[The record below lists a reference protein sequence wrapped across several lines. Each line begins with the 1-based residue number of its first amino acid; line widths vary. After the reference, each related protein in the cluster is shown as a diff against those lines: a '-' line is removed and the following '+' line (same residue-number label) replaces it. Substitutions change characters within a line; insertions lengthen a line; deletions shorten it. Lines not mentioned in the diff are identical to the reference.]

1 MWHCGLIKLLQKCY
15 YKNRK
20 GPFLPHS
27 TVACKYILWTDATSR
42 SSYIQ
47 TWPAMLTI
55 WYQNIFIAS
64 IITVT
69 ASQITSNSRIFLRY
83 YTAAKCGWMC
93 YYYYYYQTNI
103 IRVSLSSL
111 KITSRTFF
119 KVKTQNKM
127 RCAQFG
133 KIKGMTWQ
141 KDVFSDDTW
150 RCRVCQMQW
159 RWMAKCSRHAAQRR
173 RMRVVTLNTFL
184 VISIHNFTAWQINTN
199 FKALHKFHN
208 NH

>member
-1 MWHCGLIKLLQKCY
+1 MLLQKQ
-15 YKNRK
+15 K
-20 GPFLPHS
+20 GSIFAPQYSCMQIHS
-27 TVACKYILWTDATSR
+27 VDRCNFTFKLHTD
-42 SSYIQ
+42 
-47 TWPAMLTI
+47 PAMLTI

-141 KDVFSDDTW
+141 KDVFSDDAW

-184 VISIHNFTAWQINTN
+184 VNS
-199 FKALHKFHN
+199 
-208 NH
+208 